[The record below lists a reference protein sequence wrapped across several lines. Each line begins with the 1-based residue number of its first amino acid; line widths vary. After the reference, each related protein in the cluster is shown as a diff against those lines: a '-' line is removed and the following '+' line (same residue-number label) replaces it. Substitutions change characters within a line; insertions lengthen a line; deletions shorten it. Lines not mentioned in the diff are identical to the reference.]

1 MLQQEALAETV
12 MYTFKKVRKH
22 RDDIKQEIFLRKAC
36 ETRTGLL
43 TLSTLRKKKKTFK
56 SALMPFLEEELAS
69 AKR

>member
-22 RDDIKQEIFLRKAC
+22 RDDIKQEIFFRKPRAK
-36 ETRTGLL
+36 RIRLL
-43 TLSTLRKKKKTFK
+43 TLRIRKKKTFK